1 MKALTMEGRMTL
13 CNMAIE
19 MGAKVGM
26 VAPDEV
32 TFEYVKGRLFAPKG
46 AEWDEAVAYW
56 KTLSTDEDA
65 QFDKEVVLDA
75 AALEPQVTWGT
86 NPGQEAPSRAASQHL
101 KASTILSHARVQRP
115 RSPTLI

>member
-1 MKALTMEGRMTL
+1 MPLNSQEKREGLTMEGRMTL

-56 KTLSTDEDA
+56 KTLATDEDA
-65 QFDKEVVLDA
+65 QFDKK
-75 AALEPQVTWGT
+75 WC
-86 NPGQEAPSRAASQHL
+86 
-101 KASTILSHARVQRP
+101 STLL
-115 RSPTLI
+115 RSNRR

>member
-1 MKALTMEGRMTL
+1 MEGRMTL

-56 KTLSTDEDA
+56 KTLATDEDA

-75 AALEPQVTWGT
+75 AALEPQVTLGHEPWSGRRPHGLRP
-86 NPGQEAPSRAASQHL
+86 N
-101 KASTILSHARVQRP
+101 ARKLRQSCRTP
-115 RSPTLI
+115 KCRSGARLY